1 MIRVLFVCMGNICRS
16 PTAEGIFRAM
26 VEGAGLD
33 HCVEI
38 DSAGTH
44 SYHVGEPPDSRA
56 QAAARE
62 RGVDIGNLRARKF
75 QKGDFE
81 DFDYVLAMDR
91 RNHAILLGLCPPE
104 RMDRLHLF
112 LSFAAETLVRDVP
125 DPYYGNVDRFD
136 RVLDLVEQGAAG
148 LLAEIQATLDA
159 AQA

>member
-33 HCVEI
+33 HHVEI

-44 SYHVGEPPDSRA
+44 GYHVGEPPDSRA

-62 RGVDIGNLRARKF
+62 RGVEIGNQRARKF
-75 QKGDFE
+75 QKDDFE
-81 DFDYVLAMDR
+81 EFDYVLAMDR

-104 RMDRLHLF
+104 RKDRLHLF
-112 LSFAAETLVRDVP
+112 LNFAAETQAHDVP
-125 DPYYGNVDRFD
+125 DPYYGNVNRFD
-136 RVLDLVEQGAAG
+136 LVLDLVEQGATG
-148 LLAEIQATLDA
+148 LLAEIQAALDA
-159 AQA
+159 KQA